1 MRHAPRLRFSLR
13 PFLAAIVVLAP
24 GLAHAGL
31 WGVNTGSVDAQ
42 ANFTINT
49 TAQTLTIDLT
59 NLLTGSQIKDISQN
73 ISAIIFS
80 GTNLGNS
87 TSVTETAPDGYSS
100 VSKLGKSSTAT
111 SSSVGWV
118 FSSPGTNEFEFDDLS
133 GSGHAGPAHTV
144 IGLPDS
150 NSKYVNANSSITGN
164 GPHNPF
170 VTRTAEFIL
179 HYNGG
184 LSANSHISQV
194 TIQFGTTDGSSQFQ
208 AFSEAPEPSPFVL
221 SGILL
226 SAIVLGR
233 KYTRRRAHAAG
244 A

>member
-80 GTNLGNS
+80 GTN
-87 TSVTETAPDGYSS
+87 
-100 VSKLGKSSTAT
+100 LGKSSTAT